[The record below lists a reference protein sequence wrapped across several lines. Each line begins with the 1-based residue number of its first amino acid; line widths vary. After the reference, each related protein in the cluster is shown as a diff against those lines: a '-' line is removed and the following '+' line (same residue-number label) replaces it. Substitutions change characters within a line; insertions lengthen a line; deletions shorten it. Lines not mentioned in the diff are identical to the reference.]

1 MRVVYQIPQAESPKL
16 PPGAPQSPNPH
27 RGSGRKGLP
36 SSEKPT
42 VDNETAHRG
51 SGRKGLPS
59 SEKPTVDN
67 ETAHRGSGRKG
78 LPSSEKLDLAI
89 SLENNYFLIKGLSAR
104 EARDI
109 TSFVYNSTL
118 PADQLENQLRAR
130 FGEKLESIST
140 LPPGAQPVP
149 NLSRNVGLPS
159 SEPLRSPALP
169 SSVIRQPG
177 GLLPSSEPLRSPAL
191 SI

>member
-51 SGRKGLPS
+51 SGRKELPPLPS
-59 SEKPTVDN
+59 SK
-67 ETAHRGSGRKG
+67 
-78 LPSSEKLDLAI
+78 KLDLAI
-89 SLENNYFLIKGLSAR
+89 SLENNYFLIKDLSPQ

-149 NLSRNVGLPS
+149 NLSRNVGTLN
-159 SEPLRSPALP
+159 
-169 SSVIRQPG
+169 VG
-177 GLLPSSEPLRSPAL
+177 LPSSEPLRSPAL